1 MIREHIDLVIVGL
14 IALSIAMYDMVIDLF
29 MNVLHLC
36 FELIHILYEWFEL
49 GIEHTVEHLFH
60 TSRHGSQ
67 IVTFYILLLIAS
79 LLLYGLWRILPRL
92 YQKFIQFLF
101 QAWERRKIEY
111 RYYWLSLPLINKVKL
126 LSTATGV
133 SCLAFYFVT

>member
-36 FELIHILYEWFEL
+36 LELMHFLYEWFEL
-49 GIEHTVEHLFH
+49 GIEHSVEHIFH

-67 IVTFYILLLIAS
+67 IITFYILLVIAG
-79 LLLYGLWRILPRL
+79 LLLYGLWRVMPRL
-92 YQKFIQFLF
+92 CRKCVQFFVLTL
-101 QAWERRKIEY
+101 ERRKTECH
-111 RYYWLSLPLINKVKL
+111 YYWLSLPLINKVKL
-126 LSTATGV
+126 LSTATGIF
-133 SCLAFYFVT
+133 SLTFYFMT